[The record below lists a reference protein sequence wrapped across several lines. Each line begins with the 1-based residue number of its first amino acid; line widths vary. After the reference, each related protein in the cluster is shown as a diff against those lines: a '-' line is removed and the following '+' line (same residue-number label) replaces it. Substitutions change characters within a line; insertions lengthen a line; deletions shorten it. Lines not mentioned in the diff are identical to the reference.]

1 MAFTLDEHGS
11 VTITDLGDAGEI
23 DSLVGLARKRI
34 YEANA
39 EVGSARAEESERRL
53 SEVTAKLYGTI
64 FAPLEAKLDDNADIY
79 VSPDGALNL
88 LPLEILSC
96 PDGEYV
102 IEKYRVTY
110 LSSGRDLLR
119 FEEKPPSGDRAL
131 IMASPD
137 FDSYIQEVPEP
148 KDTAPQVHNPYAFIP
163 EPARSVSECLDAL
176 FTRLLHSLEE
186 AESISG
192 ILKQRAHVRVDDYL
206 DAHARE
212 EVLKTMESAPWILH
226 LATHGFFCPAPDI
239 TGSVLEN
246 PLLRCGLAFAGANLV
261 ITGNYRLDA
270 NQEDGFF
277 SALEASALNL
287 VGTELVVLSS
297 CETGVGEIK
306 NSEGVYGLRRA
317 FQHAG
322 ARTIIMSLWKVQ
334 DKETRELMEAF
345 YNNWM
350 SGDTKKEALR
360 KAALKIL
367 NDHRAKGE
375 STHPLLWGGF
385 VLLGDPN

>member
-1 MAFTLDEHGS
+1 
-11 VTITDLGDAGEI
+11 
-23 DSLVGLARKRI
+23 
-34 YEANA
+34 
-39 EVGSARAEESERRL
+39 
-53 SEVTAKLYGTI
+53 
-64 FAPLEAKLDDNADIY
+64 
-79 VSPDGALNL
+79 
-88 LPLEILSC
+88 
-96 PDGEYV
+96 
-102 IEKYRVTY
+102 
-110 LSSGRDLLR
+110 
-119 FEEKPPSGDRAL
+119 
-131 IMASPD
+131 
-137 FDSYIQEVPEP
+137 
-148 KDTAPQVHNPYAFIP
+148 
-163 EPARSVSECLDAL
+163 
-176 FTRLLHSLEE
+176 
-186 AESISG
+186 
-192 ILKQRAHVRVDDYL
+192 
-206 DAHARE
+206 
-212 EVLKTMESAPWILH
+212 MESAPWILH

-239 TGSVLEN
+239 SGSVLEN

-261 ITGNYRLDA
+261 ITGNCRLGA
-270 NQEDGFF
+270 NQEDGLF

-287 VGTELVVLSS
+287 IGTELVVLPS

-306 NSEGVYGLRRA
+306 NCEGVYGLRRA

-322 ARTIIMSLWKVQ
+322 ARTIIMSLWKAQ